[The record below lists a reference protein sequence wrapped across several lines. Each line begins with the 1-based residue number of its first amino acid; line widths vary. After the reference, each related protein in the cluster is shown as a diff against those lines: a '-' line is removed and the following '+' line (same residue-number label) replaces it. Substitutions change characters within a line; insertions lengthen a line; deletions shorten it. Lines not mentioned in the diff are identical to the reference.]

1 MNSKRREDV
10 NGGLILIAVGLV
22 FLVSRFVDF
31 GDFGDNFG
39 LWLLPGLGAIFMI
52 AGILK
57 REAGL
62 MIPGGILSGIGL
74 GSYLIAGPFEFG
86 SNVDDGGLF
95 MLAFAAGF
103 ASITFFTAVFA
114 KETHWWALIPA
125 SIMAIIGLGISL
137 GGIFF
142 RLLELAGTYWPVILI
157 VVGGYSILKALQTP
171 AIKEKQPD
179 GDYV

>member
-1 MNSKRREDV
+1 MNAKKREDI

-31 GDFGDNFG
+31 GDSVG
-39 LWLLPGLGAIFMI
+39 LLILPALGAIFMLS
-52 AGILK
+52 GIIK

-74 GSYLIAGPFEFG
+74 GIILEAGALG
-86 SNVDDGGLF
+86 LSDGMDDGGLF
-95 MLAFAAGF
+95 MLTFGMGF
-103 ASITFFTAVFA
+103 ASITLFTMLFA

-125 SIMAIIGLGISL
+125 AIMSVIGLGVSF

-142 RLLELAGTYWPVILI
+142 QILELAATYWPLILI
-157 VVGGYSILKALQTP
+157 AVGGYALLKGLMMP
-171 AIKEKQPD
+171 SVKEKSPND
-179 GDYV
+179 IY